1 MVEAGGAPTETE
13 HAAAG
18 GESAN
23 VDATTVATGDKE
35 LVDLPDFF
43 ITDVD
48 RMMDGAF
55 GDHVHQN
62 DGTHLMGGIADDAVW
77 QARFNSLIAEQP
89 TI

>member
-23 VDATTVATGDKE
+23 VDATTAATGDTE

-48 RMMDGAF
+48 RVMDGAY
-55 GDHVHQN
+55 GDHVC
-62 DGTHLMGGIADDAVW
+62 
-77 QARFNSLIAEQP
+77 P
-89 TI
+89 PK